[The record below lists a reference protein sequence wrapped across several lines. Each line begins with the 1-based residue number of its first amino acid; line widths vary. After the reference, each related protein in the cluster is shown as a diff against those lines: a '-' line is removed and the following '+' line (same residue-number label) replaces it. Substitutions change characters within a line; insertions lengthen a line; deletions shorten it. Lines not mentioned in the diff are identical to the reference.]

1 MVPVCTLQFRIA
13 LAISWKYSV
22 IFFSLRL
29 SSKRKNCL
37 KYIFIV
43 FCNFRSIFNVVVH
56 TRYRSLKKKKKK
68 KKLNTFLRT
77 RTKIPFKYPFSSNYN
92 FYFTRKKSEL
102 YSYALVKTPG
112 RLFAKP
118 FHIRCVPCN
127 NASRYLDSNL
137 NLNRTNS
144 FYRVQIPI

>member
-1 MVPVCTLQFRIA
+1 MLLCILDID
-13 LAISWKYSV
+13 
-22 IFFSLRL
+22 RL
-29 SSKRKNCL
+29 
-37 KYIFIV
+37 
-43 FCNFRSIFNVVVH
+43 
-56 TRYRSLKKKKKK
+56 KKKKK

-118 FHIRCVPCN
+118 FPYSMC
-127 NASRYLDSNL
+127 SL
-137 NLNRTNS
+137 
-144 FYRVQIPI
+144 